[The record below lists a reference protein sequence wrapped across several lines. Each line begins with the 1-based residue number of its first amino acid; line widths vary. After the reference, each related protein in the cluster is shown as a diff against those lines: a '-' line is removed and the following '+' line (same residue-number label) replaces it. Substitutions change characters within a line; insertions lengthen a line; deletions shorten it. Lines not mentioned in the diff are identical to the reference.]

1 MGGCNALLRLVDT
14 ERATSIS
21 VVSSLRGV
29 SSCRF
34 ANPLRN
40 ATETPALSGGCRW
53 LRRHEPRASTNGV
66 MRQGS
71 TLTPFPGVGPKPA
84 REPVGARILSRRTT
98 QRTDARPAGA
108 RQCGADADSH
118 TARAERLA
126 ADPRG
131 PGRGAGRLAGS
142 RVSCRRQAWRRA
154 AARGREARD
163 RKRKHRGQSRPRSGG
178 VQVMAR
184 GLTAVVRGV
193 DAFNQSRE

>member
-1 MGGCNALLRLVDT
+1 MGGCNVLLRLVDT

-84 REPVGARILSRRTT
+84 REPVGARVLSRRTT

-108 RQCGADADSH
+108 RRCRADADSH

-142 RVSCRRQAWRRA
+142 RVPCHRSQAGMAAGGGPGARGEGQETKAQRPVA
-154 AARGREARD
+154 AAFGWGPGNG
-163 RKRKHRGQSRPRSGG
+163 K
-178 VQVMAR
+178 
-184 GLTAVVRGV
+184 GV
-193 DAFNQSRE
+193 DRRREGRRCF

>member
-40 ATETPALSGGCRW
+40 ATETPTLSGGCRW

-108 RQCGADADSH
+108 R
-118 TARAERLA
+118 
-126 ADPRG
+126 
-131 PGRGAGRLAGS
+131 RGAGRLAGS

-154 AARGREARD
+154 AAHGREARD

>member
-21 VVSSLRGV
+21 VVSSLCSV

-108 RQCGADADSH
+108 RRCGADLQGAQC
-118 TARAERLA
+118 RV
-126 ADPRG
+126 
-131 PGRGAGRLAGS
+131 AGRHGSGRRPVGARRGTGNESTEASRGRVQVGS
-142 RVSCRRQAWRRA
+142 R
-154 AARGREARD
+154 
-163 RKRKHRGQSRPRSGG
+163 
-178 VQVMAR
+178 
-184 GLTAVVRGV
+184 
-193 DAFNQSRE
+193 